1 MKPKK
6 KRPLFKS
13 IFAKYFTITAALI
26 VISFTLTAML
36 QIVFIRRY
44 WVQDKRELLE
54 NQTNNAALLIK
65 ENVVEFY
72 PNSYYI
78 MEELYPSLNRLALA
92 ANINVM
98 ITDEDFH
105 IMICSHVNCS
115 HYDKLLPESIRNGL
129 TRDDYF
135 AVSDFGNMY
144 EESQYVTGRELH
156 APNGDLA
163 GYIVVSSSA
172 TALGAYVLDNLRIY
186 MLSAVVVLM
195 LAFVALY
202 LMTYRLVRPLRQ
214 MAAITHSFSNG
225 DFSGRVKVR
234 GHDEVAQLAQA
245 LNGMAVSLS
254 SVEDMRRSFV
264 ANVSHDLKTPM
275 TTIAGFI
282 DGILDGTIPPER
294 QKEYLKIVAEET
306 KRLSR
311 LVTAMLDLS
320 RIDSGQLRINPV
332 SFDLTAMICST
343 FLSFEQRVEEKHIVV
358 EGLDDCEQQTVC
370 ADYDLLQQVIYNL
383 LDNAVK
389 FTEEGGTIRVG
400 VRTSDNYT
408 ECTIYNTGS
417 GIPATELPQIFER
430 FYKSDRSRGLDKQG
444 TGLGLYIVKSVIN
457 LHGGEITARS
467 VEGQYTEFTF
477 RLPRS
482 QKK

>member
-1 MKPKK
+1 
-6 KRPLFKS
+6 
-13 IFAKYFTITAALI
+13 
-26 VISFTLTAML
+26 L
-36 QIVFIRRY
+36 QMVFVRRY
-44 WVQDKRELLE
+44 WIQDKRELLE
-54 NQTNNAALLIK
+54 NQAKNVAALMK
-65 ENVVEFY
+65 ENVVEYY

-78 MEELYPSLNRLALA
+78 SEELRPTLMRLAMA
-92 ANINVM
+92 AGVNVM
-98 ITDEDFH
+98 ITDTDH
-105 IMICSHVNCS
+105 RIVMCSHADCT
-115 HYDKLLPESIRNGL
+115 HYGKTIPAVVRNGL
-129 TRDDYF
+129 SKDNF
-135 AVSDFGNMY
+135 FVVNDFGDLY
-144 EESQYVTGRELH
+144 TESQYVTGGAMRS
-156 APNGDLA
+156 A
-163 GYIVVSSSA
+163 GGKTTGYVVVSSSA
-172 TALGAYVLDNLRIY
+172 TALGAYIMDNLRIY

-214 MAAITHSFSNG
+214 MAAITRSFSNG

-234 GHDEVAQLAQA
+234 GHDEVAQLAHA

-282 DGILDGTIPPER
+282 DGILDGTVPSEKR
-294 QKEYLKIVAEET
+294 REYLKIVSEET

-311 LVTAMLDLS
+311 LVSTMLDLS
-320 RIDSGQLRINPV
+320 RIDSGQLKIAPV
-332 SFDLTAMICST
+332 SFDLTSMVCST
-343 FLSFEQRVEEKHIVV
+343 ILSFERRVEDKHIVV
-358 EGLDDCEQQTVC
+358 KGLEECAPQTVY

-389 FTEEGGTIRVG
+389 FTEEGGTISVG
-400 VRTSDNYT
+400 IRGAEDYT
-408 ECTIYNTGS
+408 ECTLRNTGS
-417 GIPATELPQIFER
+417 GIPAAELPQIFER

-457 LHGGEITARS
+457 LHGGDITVHS
-467 VEGQYTEFTF
+467 TEGQYTEFVL
-477 RLPRS
+477 RLPCS